1 MRDEPD
7 GAGSEDLVV
16 AGPQVAAHMSEQQAI
31 ISELRACG
39 KQSLPK
45 AELLST
51 PNFQALIVRLGTA
64 QDELRELLKLLLVA
78 PSLGRDVHAGGGFL
92 TLAPY
97 DGRDEQD
104 ADARAAALDNFARR
118 CAVDEPLAMLCT
130 EDEDVSF
137 APLRAIDLNVN

>member
-16 AGPQVAAHMSEQQAI
+16 AGPQVAAHMSEKQAI

-64 QDELRELLKLLLVA
+64 QHEPQLDPEA
-78 PSLGRDVHAGGGFL
+78 GRCSATSIVS
-92 TLAPY
+92 
-97 DGRDEQD
+97 GR
-104 ADARAAALDNFARR
+104 
-118 CAVDEPLAMLCT
+118 
-130 EDEDVSF
+130 
-137 APLRAIDLNVN
+137 